1 MKFLVASYGQYHWPL
16 DQTILIMKKYTL
28 LLLAIFIGSQISCDT
43 SDPKPE
49 DKIEVPEGYQL
60 VWSDEFDASE
70 INEELWTYET
80 GDGTDFGLPAG
91 WGNNEKQIY
100 TTDSENS
107 AIATDQGES
116 VLKITA
122 LSDGADRYTSA
133 KMKTKNLNMRF
144 GKIDVKA
151 KLAEG
156 QGIWSAIWMLGNNRN
171 LIDWPGCGEIDIVE
185 LLGHEPA
192 KAYSTI
198 HFTNGENGKDEIQTS
213 YESTSTFSESY
224 HVFGLE
230 WSPESLIFSLDGV
243 QTDEMPIEEDM
254 KEFLRDFYLIMNV
267 AVGGYW
273 PGDPDNTT
281 VLPQSMYVDYVRVYE
296 KIDFT
301 APAAP
306 ALNVEEETI
315 GQIIEPSI
323 ADNAIRTDFT
333 ALGNLKV
340 IAYGGGGE
348 PMISSSETAIDGDLS
363 LVFDFPGGNWGGAY
377 IELEASK
384 DISSFT
390 HLNFSLNKPSAF
402 VDAEIKLESK
412 ATNAT
417 VFLKDY
423 TGTSIANDFTSYSIP
438 LSDFGGLNITELT
451 IPFSIWNPV
460 DANAGFVTATVLIDD
475 IHFSN

>member
-1 MKFLVASYGQYHWPL
+1 MRKN
-16 DQTILIMKKYTL
+16 TL
-28 LLLAIFIGSQISCDT
+28 LLLAIFIGSLVSCDST
-43 SDPKPE
+43 DPKPE
-49 DKIEVPEGYQL
+49 DKIDIPEGYQL

-70 INEELWTYET
+70 INADLWTYET
-80 GDGTDFGLPAG
+80 GDGTDFGLPVG
-91 WGNNEKQIY
+91 WGNDEKQIY
-100 TTDSENS
+100 TISTENS
-107 AIATDQGES
+107 SIATDQDES

-122 LSDGADRYTSA
+122 LSDGSGGYTSA
-133 KMKTKNLNMRF
+133 KLKTKNLDMRF

-156 QGIWSAIWMLGNNRN
+156 QGIWSAIWMLGNNRD

-230 WSPESLIFSLDGV
+230 WSPESLIFSLDGI
-243 QTDEMPIEEDM
+243 QTGAMPIEDDM
-254 KEFLRDFYLIMNV
+254 KEFLRGFYLIMNV

-281 VLPQSMYVDYVRVYE
+281 VLPQSMFVDYVRVYE

-315 GQIIEPSI
+315 GQIIEQSI

-348 PMISSSETAIDGDLS
+348 PVISSSETAIEGDLS
-363 LVFDFPGGNWGGAY
+363 LVFDFPGGKWGGAY
-377 IELEASK
+377 IELEAPK
-384 DISSFT
+384 NISNFT
-390 HLNFSLNKPSAF
+390 HFNFSLNKPAAF

-412 ATNAT
+412 STNAT
-417 VFLKDY
+417 VFLKNY
-423 TGTSIANDFTSYSIP
+423 TGTSAANDFTTYSIP
-438 LSDFGGLNITELT
+438 LSDFTGLNTAELT
-451 IPFSIWNPV
+451 IPFSIWNPL
-460 DANAGFVTATVLIDD
+460 DANKGFVTATLLIDD
-475 IHFSN
+475 IYFSN